1 MITIDQL
8 LNSVCTNIKLIQST
22 LPPKDRRIMLSLSR
36 QLSQGNFLT
45 ENQAKLLV
53 KIFHEN
59 KSVIQTVEPDVV
71 EILNNNGWTTSFRVI
86 QRNREISIVDSN
98 PSLIKVEFTYDKRL
112 KEKLHELNATLF
124 GGITPIPNSGYGIQ
138 LTEDNILLL
147 VDKFKDDDFVIDQKI
162 TNFYHEIAEIHENTK
177 NPFTVFDLEN
187 KNLKTRIEED
197 VGEITQDN
205 LLLLHDRKFRYQYT
219 VTEKITEKS
228 LKTDIAQ
235 RDGTKV
241 FIDSGNHSL
250 TEVMMALKDL
260 KRFPA
265 LVVFEGHLPSENKK
279 YLDFLAKSLEDVGIT
294 DEVGIY
300 FRFDKTEDV
309 NGFNSTVAQLQYN
322 KPLSSTTVVAG
333 IANNKIPKFMIKT
346 GWKPNTVITFTNGFK
361 NNKSYVYCSDVDLVI
376 YWSDKQPMHGGIHAI
391 V

>member
-8 LNSVCTNIKLIQST
+8 LNSVCTNIKLIQTT
-22 LPPKDRRIMLSLSR
+22 LPAKDRRIMLSLSR

-59 KSVIQTVEPDVV
+59 KILIQTVEPDVV
-71 EILNNNGWTTSFRVI
+71 DILNNNRWTTSFRVI

-124 GGITPIPNSGYGIQ
+124 GGITPIQNSGYGIQ

-147 VDKFKDDDFVIDQKI
+147 VDKFKDDEFVIDQKI

-187 KNLKTRIEED
+187 KNLKKRIEED
-197 VGEITQDN
+197 VGEIAQDN
-205 LLLLHDRKFRYQYT
+205 LVLLHDRKFRYQYT

-241 FIDSGNHSL
+241 FINSTNHSL
-250 TEVMMALKDL
+250 TDVMMALKDL

-265 LVVFEGHLPSENKK
+265 LVVFEGHLPGENKHH
-279 YLDFLAKSLEDVGIT
+279 LDLLAKSLENVGIT

>member
-8 LNSVCTNIKLIQST
+8 LNSVCTNIKLIQTT
-22 LPPKDRRIMLSLSR
+22 LPAKDRRIMLSLSR

-59 KSVIQTVEPDVV
+59 KILIQTVEPDVV
-71 EILNNNGWTTSFRVI
+71 DILNNNRWTTSFRVI

-124 GGITPIPNSGYGIQ
+124 GGITPIQNSGYGIQ

-147 VDKFKDDDFVIDQKI
+147 VDKFKDDEFVIDQKI

-187 KNLKTRIEED
+187 KNLKKRIEED
-197 VGEITQDN
+197 VGEIAQDN
-205 LLLLHDRKFRYQYT
+205 LVLLHDRKFRYQYT

-241 FIDSGNHSL
+241 FINSTNHSL
-250 TEVMMALKDL
+250 TDVMMALKDL

-265 LVVFEGHLPSENKK
+265 LVVFEGHLPGENKHH
-279 YLDFLAKSLEDVGIT
+279 LDLLAKSLENVGIT

-376 YWSDKQPMHGGIHAI
+376 YWGDKQPMHGGIHAI